1 MTDLLQI
8 ELQSVTVVC
17 TVKCCGRCE
26 GKSMRNVPDNKTLPE
41 YQSAFLHWVHISSAR
56 QLFSNSALKQ
66 LNIGRLLNPSL
77 QLSEFAQPPAE
88 LRAYG
93 TDYHRR
99 RYMSILFMT
108 VFITNICWFLL
119 YSHFILKV
127 YQWQNDN
134 HAVKRQMQA
143 ATVAL
148 LAKTLRHF
156 TVYFVMATIVY
167 STLKQADTYFL
178 VAK

>member
-127 YQWQNDN
+127 YQWQWQSRCEKTDASSNCCPFSKNTQTFHRIFCYGN
-134 HAVKRQMQA
+134 HS
-143 ATVAL
+143 
-148 LAKTLRHF
+148 
-156 TVYFVMATIVY
+156 I
-167 STLKQADTYFL
+167 
-178 VAK
+178 